1 MKARFTDRQLP
12 VNVVR
17 SERMSYI
24 FLCLNEKEKTEI
36 YPDMGEGKTQETY
49 YEYDYN
55 EIYGPT
61 DKLPVKDI
69 QEHPENYLEYEYI
82 SEENMDAKTYTDR
95 KFEALRDRTLPV
107 QEEIVM
113 MEGD

>member
-1 MKARFTDRQLP
+1 MKARFTNQQPQVSIVTRDG
-12 VNVVR
+12 V
-17 SERMSYI
+17 SYV
-24 FLCLNEKEKTEI
+24 FLCLNEELKTET

-95 KFEALRDRTLPV
+95 KFEALRDQILPV
-107 QEEIVM
+107 QEEIVT